1 MADSTLRM
9 LQALSKGPADETLRL
24 HDLLDRFRRS
34 AFGML
39 LLIAVLPA
47 FIPLPIGAGGL
58 SGPLVMLVG
67 VQMLL
72 GLRHPWLPAYLCR
85 RGPSR
90 AALGR
95 FVNRSRR
102 AFERLE
108 RLVRPRLDILIA
120 HPLASIF
127 SGLQLLLLGF
137 LLSLP
142 LPFTNWA
149 FGAILLLYAIA
160 LIERDGVLLAAAWG
174 IGLSTIGSFVLV
186 SDAAA
191 QWVGRLLA

>member
-1 MADSTLRM
+1 MTDSTLRM
-9 LQALSKGPADETLRL
+9 LQALSQGPAEEILRL
-24 HDLLDRFRRS
+24 HDLLERFRRS
-34 AFGML
+34 AFGVL

-47 FIPLPIGAGGL
+47 FIPLPVGAGGL

-67 VQMLL
+67 AQMLIA
-72 GLRHPWLPAYLCR
+72 LRHPWLPGFICR

-95 FVNRSRR
+95 FVARSRR
-102 AFERLE
+102 MFEQLE
-108 RLVRPRLDILIA
+108 RVVRPRLDILIA

-127 SGLQLLLLGF
+127 TGLQLLLLGL

-142 LPFTNWA
+142 IPFTNWA
-149 FGAILLLYAIA
+149 FGALLLLYAIA
-160 LIERDGVLLAAAWG
+160 LIERDGLLLAVTWG
-174 IGLSTIGSFVLV
+174 VGLSTIGTFVLL

-191 QWVGRLLA
+191 QWMGRLLA